1 MKELVLKGIFEGVQA
16 LESFTFLKVP
26 DETISSA
33 GRCVA
38 TVEKMGV
45 KIDWLHKII
54 GDICNRRDR
63 FVLSRKV
70 EQLKARLTELW
81 EEPKKVQQVLEEVR
95 AERSIKHLPPSS
107 GDNDKICIIADL

>member
-45 KIDWLHKII
+45 KIDWLH
-54 GDICNRRDR
+54 
-63 FVLSRKV
+63 
-70 EQLKARLTELW
+70 
-81 EEPKKVQQVLEEVR
+81 
-95 AERSIKHLPPSS
+95 
-107 GDNDKICIIADL
+107 